1 MLKDLKM
8 KSLKKNLAKI
18 LIALALAVGLIVATD
33 FGALKAIGGPKDLYS
48 LTADELEGQYVTAE
62 IWFIY
67 DGYAYTERTDSSTHR
82 STITEKEYVIV
93 TEDTF
98 LGMALPSSMIREA
111 DQIMDD
117 SADYYFGYRSD
128 LTRSITVTGTIQKMD
143 SETREFFYEYFD
155 YDELSEEDQELIR
168 PLVLKANCLGRMPEG
183 LTWLMTIGAVC
194 ALFYMIW
201 VLFAVLSG
209 LYQKSIKDYCKN
221 SEAPEVTM
229 EELEQF
235 YRDTAPVCGVRVGR
249 WVLFESKGKDILL
262 DTNNAVWAYMHT
274 VSHTTNGIPTGK
286 TFGVILRTRDRKKYE
301 ISMKNEAAA
310 REVLDTIARD
320 MPRTVLGYT
329 PKLERFYNQRFQDFL
344 RLPDDAA
351 LRAEAFGQ

>member
-18 LIALALAVGLIVATD
+18 LIALALAVGLLVGTD
-33 FGALKAIGGPKDLYS
+33 FGAFRAIGGPKDLYS
-48 LTADELEGQYVTAE
+48 LRADELEGTYVTAE
-62 IWFIY
+62 IYYIHDW
-67 DGYAYTERTDSSTHR
+67 YAYTETTNSSTNR
-82 STITEKEYVIV
+82 STVTEKEYIV
-93 TEDTF
+93 LTEDAV
-98 LGMALPSSMIREA
+98 LGIALPSAMIRDA
-111 DQIMDD
+111 DKVLED
-117 SADYYFGYRSD
+117 SEDYYYGELD
-128 LTRSITVTGTIQKMD
+128 ELTRSITVTGTIRRMD
-143 SETREFFYEYFD
+143 AETLDFYHQVLG
-155 YDELSEEDQELIR
+155 YDGMSNADRAMCQ
-168 PLVLKANCLGRMPEG
+168 PLVLKANCLGRTPEG
-183 LTWLMTIGAVC
+183 LTWVMTLAAAGA
-194 ALFYMIW
+194 LIYMVW
-201 VLFAVLSG
+201 VLLAVLTG
-209 LYQKSIKDYCKN
+209 AHQKSIKAYCKN
-221 SEAPEVTM
+221 SESPEAAM

-235 YRDTAPVCGVRVGR
+235 YRDTTPVSGVRVGK
-249 WVLFESKGKDILL
+249 WILFESKGKDILL

-274 VSHTTNGIPTGK
+274 VNHTSNGIPTGR

-301 ISMKNEAAA
+301 ISMRNEAAA